1 MLRRLAPALVLPVLL
16 AACGGAEPESNDD
29 PARAVP
35 LSGRQETSDGVAS
48 LVLPKGW
55 VKTGFELDGK
65 VTFASVDALDP
76 NRQIFVTTG
85 KSRDDAEAEAVF
97 VADAYTKQKA
107 ACASED
113 ADTTYGGT
121 YFVLDCVWEAKNPY
135 RKVMVV
141 LGDETRGAMLLVGGN
156 GQTRADLADL
166 ISPIL
171 KSWRWEK

>member
-1 MLRRLAPALVLPVLL
+1 MPRRLAPLLTLPLL
-16 AACGGAEPESNDD
+16 LSGCGGADPEASDE

-107 ACASED
+107 ACASDDE
-113 ADTTYGGT
+113 DTTYGGA
-121 YFVLDCVWEAKNPY
+121 YFVLDCVWDAKNPY

-141 LGDETRGAMLLVGGN
+141 LGDESKGAMLLVGAN
-156 GQTRADLADL
+156 GSTKADLADL

-171 KSWRWEK
+171 ASWRWEK